1 MLDGGELLLLWV
13 FSVSL
18 HDRVDMHSRI
28 YQESSR
34 LQAEEYFNTT
44 KYIMHKSLNVFC
56 REDISVILRE
66 QMIRSRFGI
75 KSLALF
81 GSVAR
86 NEATQESDIDFIV
99 DFEGVVTFDRYMD
112 LKIFLEDLFGKKID
126 LAIEES
132 LKPQIRQK
140 IVEEAIYVT

>member
-1 MLDGGELLLLWV
+1 MQK
-13 FSVSL
+13 SL
-18 HDRVDMHSRI
+18 H
-28 YQESSR
+28 
-34 LQAEEYFNTT
+34 
-44 KYIMHKSLNVFC
+44 VFC

-66 QMIRSRFGI
+66 QMIRSRFRI

-86 NEATQESDIDFIV
+86 NEATQESDLDFIV

-140 IVEEAIYVT
+140 IVEEAIYVA

>member
-1 MLDGGELLLLWV
+1 
-13 FSVSL
+13 
-18 HDRVDMHSRI
+18 
-28 YQESSR
+28 
-34 LQAEEYFNTT
+34 
-44 KYIMHKSLNVFC
+44 MHKSLNVFC

-86 NEATQESDIDFIV
+86 NEATQESDLDFIV

-126 LAIEES
+126 LAIEGS
-132 LKPQIRQK
+132 LKPRIRQK
-140 IVEEAIYVT
+140 IVEEAVDVA